1 VSDPCGLGCSSGLRR
16 SECEWQAWFVLTL
29 ALDVDG
35 VLLDSDRGGQGSWT
49 NELTNRFGI
58 TRDQLRQSF
67 FMRVWDDVV
76 NGRRGIE
83 SALAESLEMIGSTAA
98 VEEVLACWFEADLV
112 VFDAA
117 IDLARRAASA
127 GIPVVLATNQEHRR
141 ARYLR
146 DRLGQ
151 MVSLDRVFYSAEFGV
166 QKHQSAFFEEASK
179 QLGVSEDS
187 RSEVIF
193 VDDLLENVETARKS
207 GWQAVQALP
216 DFRWIAEVESILSLS
231 AAGRG

>member
-1 VSDPCGLGCSSGLRR
+1 MVSGLRR
-16 SECEWQAWFVLTL
+16 SECGWQAWFVLTL

-35 VLLDSDRGGQGSWT
+35 VLLDSERGGHGHWT

-58 TRDQLRQSF
+58 TQDQLRQSF

-76 NGRRGIE
+76 NGRRDIE
-83 SALAESLEMIGSTAA
+83 MALAESLEFMGSEVD
-98 VEEVLACWFEADLV
+98 VEDVLACWFEADFV

-117 IDLARRAASA
+117 IDLAQRAASA
-127 GIPVVLATNQEHRR
+127 GIRVVLATNQEHRR

-151 MVSLDRVFYSAEFGV
+151 MVPLDRVLYSAEFGV
-166 QKHQSAFFEEASK
+166 QKHQSAFFEVASK
-179 QLGVSEDS
+179 QLGVSEGS
-187 RSEVIF
+187 RSEIVF

-207 GWQAVQALP
+207 GWQAVRALP
-216 DFRWIAEVESILSLS
+216 DFRWMAEVEKLLSLS
-231 AAGRG
+231 APC